1 MLSFDVQIEGRFHQ
15 RNRPA
20 DAAISVLA
28 ANFVQR
34 SVNIGPALGFLLL
47 WE

>member
-20 DAAISVLA
+20 DAAVSIFA

-34 SVNIGPALGFLLL
+34 PVNIGPALGFLSL
-47 WE
+47 WK